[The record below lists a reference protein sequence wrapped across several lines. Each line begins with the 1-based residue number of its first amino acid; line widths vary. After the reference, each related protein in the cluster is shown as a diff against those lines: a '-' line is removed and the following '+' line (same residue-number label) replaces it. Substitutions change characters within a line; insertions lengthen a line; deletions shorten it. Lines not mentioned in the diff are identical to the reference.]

1 MIEATCTACGT
12 ANIFSDADIAPG
24 AKYALCESCKAKVVL
39 PTKTVAGSGLPGRA
53 PALPPKPA
61 TPPARPSVPAIPPI
75 AGPGGKPPPVPV
87 KTPPGG
93 GNAGDVIDLADLPA
107 PKRHG
112 GLAGA
117 VPSRPAPAS
126 GLSVAGVAPVETA
139 DLPAPKRASGSNMF
153 DDLPAPKA
161 TPPSSRQ
168 DQSVALDLDDLLA
181 PVGAPIGAAP
191 QLDDLPAPKA
201 AVAPGRFDDLPAP
214 KAAGRFDDLPAPKA
228 AGRFDDL
235 PAPKA
240 AGRFD
245 DLPAP
250 KAGTPPGRFD
260 DLPAPRGPA
269 AAKAPATP
277 GGPDIVDLPGPKGFF
292 DDLPQP
298 AVGGGKSAI
307 DLPAPKGFFDDLP
320 QPAKGGGRQVSDL
333 PAPKGFF
340 DDLPQP
346 SVGRGKSDTGLP
358 APKGFFDDLP
368 QPTKSGLARDEGT
381 TDEVAPKRASGP
393 AEQPAFQ
400 QSGAQPQR
408 AKAASLPGS
417 LFDDIPLPA
426 VGGPATPPAA
436 APRAHTAST
445 ASLDLDGLD
454 LALPSSSAPG
464 PVATPA
470 ATNLGR
476 PAAKA
481 GAPMLDLGESSPN
494 LDLGGGGNPNY
505 GDLDLPSPTPVTS
518 AAMAER
524 TAVKFAPGS
533 KDVEPPP
540 SLDLSVGPAPSAK
553 DLSLDLD
560 GESER
565 PRATPA
571 AKGKSK
577 AAAVATEEPT
587 KKKLSPRTVKIV
599 AAATLGLAGLGAGGF
614 VYYRKH
620 AAAQQ
625 REQSITDE
633 LARATKL
640 LNAGDPGHWKRA
652 VLAAQKVLDLD
663 AKNATALGIVAEAS
677 FAGYLEE
684 GTGGAARINAG
695 KRALAAASE
704 AAVNSPML
712 ERARALQALAGEQA
726 DGALQALLG
735 ASKANPSDAT
745 LALYTVWAYLELHQ
759 PKAALAALPP
769 VLANPQRR
777 AAGLYARGRA
787 NLELGN
793 LDDARKDF
801 SGVLELDKDHIG
813 AQVGLA
819 QAAPPTM
826 AAQREADLM
835 AVLQRKDIQQADV
848 RVVTA
853 AWAMAGDDARRAGR
867 FDAARDRY
875 RKALGVTANDITAQV
890 GLAETELRDNK
901 LDLAS
906 ELIDKVIALDAN
918 HVVANAVAAE
928 IALKRNKLDDA
939 GKKIA
944 ALMARNP
951 PISNPQH
958 LARIQTL
965 SGLLLEAQGNDVD
978 ALARLRDA
986 VTTAGD
992 RDLGPTIATV
1002 QLLGKMAQKAD
1013 AAKDVAKAEELR
1025 GLADQTL
1032 APLASRADKES
1043 ELTVIIGV
1051 SYLSAGNAIKAE
1063 EWLRKAVTTRPNDV
1077 EAHFQLAEALRL
1089 LQRDSESIE
1098 ALRKAFDLDHSRI
1111 DVGVQLARTYEQLG
1125 RNDDATQMYDTLLAN
1140 KESSIELRSRAGRFF
1155 ARLGQTEK
1163 AAAQGAEI
1171 LKADPEKNAAGFYLR
1186 GEGELVAGKL
1196 DDARRS
1202 FVRAVELE
1210 HDPQYLDAH
1219 GRASE
1224 QLSLK
1229 TGDTKYDEEA
1239 LRAYAS
1245 ANEIAP
1251 TMYNPLAGRGRIY
1264 VKRHEAVKALEPLVA
1279 ANKLN
1284 PQDAEV
1290 MYGIGVAYQ
1299 EQNQTKAA
1307 IAWLARA
1314 NSIKPTAESANRLGR
1329 LYLDSDQAGAAAT
1342 ALTEAVRLAKEKEK
1356 AQGMQVPWLTES
1368 LYFLGRV
1375 ESDRRNVGGARR
1387 AWEDFLGRNPPNQT
1401 QVDEVKRYLANPH

>member
-117 VPSRPAPAS
+117 APSRPAPAS

-191 QLDDLPAPKA
+191 QLDDLPVPKA

-346 SVGRGKSDTGLP
+346 SIGRGKSDTGLP

-494 LDLGGGGNPNY
+494 LD
-505 GDLDLPSPTPVTS
+505 
-518 AAMAER
+518 
-524 TAVKFAPGS
+524 
-533 KDVEPPP
+533 
-540 SLDLSVGPAPSAK
+540 
-553 DLSLDLD
+553 
-560 GESER
+560 
-565 PRATPA
+565 
-571 AKGKSK
+571 
-577 AAAVATEEPT
+577 
-587 KKKLSPRTVKIV
+587 
-599 AAATLGLAGLGAGGF
+599 
-614 VYYRKH
+614 
-620 AAAQQ
+620 
-625 REQSITDE
+625 
-633 LARATKL
+633 
-640 LNAGDPGHWKRA
+640 
-652 VLAAQKVLDLD
+652 
-663 AKNATALGIVAEAS
+663 
-677 FAGYLEE
+677 
-684 GTGGAARINAG
+684 
-695 KRALAAASE
+695 
-704 AAVNSPML
+704 
-712 ERARALQALAGEQA
+712 
-726 DGALQALLG
+726 
-735 ASKANPSDAT
+735 
-745 LALYTVWAYLELHQ
+745 
-759 PKAALAALPP
+759 
-769 VLANPQRR
+769 
-777 AAGLYARGRA
+777 
-787 NLELGN
+787 
-793 LDDARKDF
+793 
-801 SGVLELDKDHIG
+801 
-813 AQVGLA
+813 
-819 QAAPPTM
+819 
-826 AAQREADLM
+826 
-835 AVLQRKDIQQADV
+835 
-848 RVVTA
+848 
-853 AWAMAGDDARRAGR
+853 
-867 FDAARDRY
+867 
-875 RKALGVTANDITAQV
+875 
-890 GLAETELRDNK
+890 
-901 LDLAS
+901 
-906 ELIDKVIALDAN
+906 
-918 HVVANAVAAE
+918 
-928 IALKRNKLDDA
+928 
-939 GKKIA
+939 
-944 ALMARNP
+944 
-951 PISNPQH
+951 
-958 LARIQTL
+958 
-965 SGLLLEAQGNDVD
+965 
-978 ALARLRDA
+978 
-986 VTTAGD
+986 
-992 RDLGPTIATV
+992 
-1002 QLLGKMAQKAD
+1002 
-1013 AAKDVAKAEELR
+1013 
-1025 GLADQTL
+1025 
-1032 APLASRADKES
+1032 
-1043 ELTVIIGV
+1043 
-1051 SYLSAGNAIKAE
+1051 
-1063 EWLRKAVTTRPNDV
+1063 
-1077 EAHFQLAEALRL
+1077 
-1089 LQRDSESIE
+1089 
-1098 ALRKAFDLDHSRI
+1098 
-1111 DVGVQLARTYEQLG
+1111 
-1125 RNDDATQMYDTLLAN
+1125 
-1140 KESSIELRSRAGRFF
+1140 
-1155 ARLGQTEK
+1155 
-1163 AAAQGAEI
+1163 
-1171 LKADPEKNAAGFYLR
+1171 
-1186 GEGELVAGKL
+1186 
-1196 DDARRS
+1196 
-1202 FVRAVELE
+1202 
-1210 HDPQYLDAH
+1210 
-1219 GRASE
+1219 
-1224 QLSLK
+1224 
-1229 TGDTKYDEEA
+1229 
-1239 LRAYAS
+1239 
-1245 ANEIAP
+1245 
-1251 TMYNPLAGRGRIY
+1251 
-1264 VKRHEAVKALEPLVA
+1264 
-1279 ANKLN
+1279 
-1284 PQDAEV
+1284 
-1290 MYGIGVAYQ
+1290 
-1299 EQNQTKAA
+1299 
-1307 IAWLARA
+1307 
-1314 NSIKPTAESANRLGR
+1314 
-1329 LYLDSDQAGAAAT
+1329 
-1342 ALTEAVRLAKEKEK
+1342 
-1356 AQGMQVPWLTES
+1356 
-1368 LYFLGRV
+1368 
-1375 ESDRRNVGGARR
+1375 
-1387 AWEDFLGRNPPNQT
+1387 
-1401 QVDEVKRYLANPH
+1401 